1 MTSPNQRPS
10 LSKASITQV
19 FPEPTVG
26 ALIVNNQGKIL
37 LAKSHKWF
45 DSYTLPGGHIEVGE
59 TMVDAVK
66 REVKEEVGLD
76 VDLVTMLL
84 IQETIF
90 APEFYKKKHFIFIDF
105 YCKSKDEQV
114 KLDQKEIHDYVWV
127 YPGAAYNL
135 KLDSFTIKTL
145 DTYLKRGYGSFPS
158 GGLGSSLSTLTYSPT
173 RQANSSSRRRFL
185 VKNRCSARTRFAP
198 RPSVFQASFLP

>member
-19 FPEPTVG
+19 FPELTIG

-45 DSYTLPGGHIEVGE
+45 NRYTLPGGHIEVGE

-76 VDLVTMLL
+76 VEVVNMLL
-84 IQETIF
+84 IQEAIF

-105 YCKSKDEQV
+105 YCKSKDQQV
-114 KLDQKEIHDYVWV
+114 KLDQDEIQDYIWV

-135 KLDSFTIKTL
+135 KLDSFTRKTL
-145 DTYLKRGYGSFPS
+145 DRYLARGR
-158 GGLGSSLSTLTYSPT
+158 GSS
-173 RQANSSSRRRFL
+173 FG
-185 VKNRCSARTRFAP
+185 
-198 RPSVFQASFLP
+198 SVL